1 MDITQRE
8 GAVMDLD
15 QLSPVIAL
23 PVDDVTFG
31 RLHALACFFCG
42 TTTGPLVPAGHV
54 YTGDGD
60 GGRYG
65 WPVVACPRHVADD
78 PLRADRP

>member
-1 MDITQRE
+1 MAEIAAL
-8 GAVMDLD
+8 AVPQPEVRL
-15 QLSPVIAL
+15 L
-23 PVDDVTFG
+23 PVDDNTLT

-60 GGRYG
+60 GARYG
-65 WPVVACPRHVADD
+65 WPVVACPEHVADQ
-78 PLRADRP
+78 PPQADRP